1 MPQASQDLSK
11 KPEEKK
17 MAQNPDEAETLP
29 MTDSLDTPSPVHP
42 MRSLTFSS
50 PPEGLQNSDST
61 YSVRGK
67 RRNGTTKMV
76 KKKTHETAEEEDKT
90 EDECV
95 IPGEFGC
102 DEAIELL
109 SDDDVC
115 LMSPPKKG
123 QGLNEHSAPSAQTAG
138 EPSQKPAQFQKVE
151 DGPGSVVSEPKKK
164 KHKKRPAVPAE
175 PPADSQAVFEQPPD
189 SQYQDASELMAL
201 YEQPPDSQ
209 EQQQS
214 EPCVVF
220 EKPADSQADFPES
233 NDVDPPAEE
242 TLNSADE
249 GKPDD
254 RTAFKAGQVCVCV
267 FCKGYLIEFRS
278 INRLVKITDPC
289 IMHSKSKC
297 VCMTCMH
304 IWYICLYIY
313 ICVCVP

>member
-1 MPQASQDLSK
+1 MPQASQDLLK

-29 MTDSLDTPSPVHP
+29 MTDSLGTPSPVNP

-67 RRNGTTKMV
+67 RRNGNTKMG
-76 KKKTHETAEEEDKT
+76 KKKMHETAEEEGKT

-95 IPGEFGC
+95 VPEEFGC

-109 SDDDVC
+109 SDDEPC

-123 QGLNEHSAPSAQTAG
+123 DGLNEHSAPSAQTAG

-151 DGPGSVVSEPKKK
+151 DGSGLVVSEPKKK
-164 KHKKRPAVPAE
+164 KSKKRPAVPAE
-175 PPADSQAVFEQPPD
+175 PPADSQAVFEQ
-189 SQYQDASELMAL
+189 DASEFMAL
-201 YEQPPDSQ
+201 YGQPPDSQ
-209 EQQQS
+209 EQQQT
-214 EPCVVF
+214 EPFVVF
-220 EKPADSQADFPES
+220 ETPADSQADFPES
-233 NDVDPPAEE
+233 NDVDPPVEE

-267 FCKGYLIEFRS
+267 RACA
-278 INRLVKITDPC
+278 C
-289 IMHSKSKC
+289 ACAC
-297 VCMTCMH
+297 VGVGVCG
-304 IWYICLYIY
+304 
-313 ICVCVP
+313 CVCVCVARAI